1 MSQGTVTLPRH
12 FPKLGWNWKVQKKG
26 KAALQC
32 RSEDFQTHSLLRIKK
47 ALTGALQLLLFLI
60 SFYQSLTVKHR
71 EEQSQNDSVP
81 SLAVVTVEKLPPTDR
96 DTGRRGI
103 SSLSPPD
110 DQIMTLKDERW
121 GTLLTSKR
129 DCLASVCRSGL
140 KNNNSWEVLSSSSQ
154 GRGKTYFSSVYPLLL
169 GKAL

>member
-1 MSQGTVTLPRH
+1 M
-12 FPKLGWNWKVQKKG
+12 
-26 KAALQC
+26 
-32 RSEDFQTHSLLRIKK
+32 
-47 ALTGALQLLLFLI
+47 TGALQLLLFLI

-110 DQIMTLKDERW
+110 DQIMTLKDER
-121 GTLLTSKR
+121 
-129 DCLASVCRSGL
+129 
-140 KNNNSWEVLSSSSQ
+140 
-154 GRGKTYFSSVYPLLL
+154 
-169 GKAL
+169 